1 MSTSITD
8 NHMTWKDRFSA
19 VDRAR
24 TGTIN
29 LDQFKTLTSMLGFRL
44 SDEALVEVTHTFSAD
59 GGCMT
64 ASDFVIVMDKVASHQ
79 YERDRLEE
87 SIRAVLPGPRNT
99 VTLSSL
105 RQVVNLDNEEWTML
119 TGAIPALSTDEGMA
133 LTDFAKLIVP

>member
-1 MSTSITD
+1 
-8 NHMTWKDRFSA
+8 
-19 VDRAR
+19 
-24 TGTIN
+24 
-29 LDQFKTLTSMLGFRL
+29 
-44 SDEALVEVTHTFSAD
+44 
-59 GGCMT
+59 MT